1 MVIIYTET
9 SRSFLSFLTSVCAVV
24 GGVFTVASL
33 VDAFIYNADRTLR
46 KKMEL
51 GKHR

>member
-9 SRSFLSFLTSVCAVV
+9 HRSFLTFLTSVCAVV

-33 VDAFIYNADRTLR
+33 IDAFIYNADRALR
-46 KKMEL
+46 QKVEL
-51 GKHR
+51 GKDR